1 MKDYPNNEKIFV
13 KYKENFQIIRD
24 FVDSIIQ
31 SLLDNTSTIPYTL
44 RCICKII
51 KVLIDRK
58 FPDISKYE
66 KNALIGEF
74 IFGKC
79 ILPILINSDINA
91 VITSSIL
98 SANTKKCLSIIAK
111 VLTRINRGIFFDGNS
126 ETYFTIFN
134 HYIIEIMPAMN
145 IFYDK
150 IVDVPLP
157 KLLEEL
163 ISGKSK
169 SDNSNKE
176 IENQSQDQNKSSLSN
191 FSKYNYF
198 QENVEELVN
207 IQCICFSIQDILLIV
222 KYLKPKLNLFKNN
235 PQFQFSNS
243 NLLIKSI
250 EKISNQENYLNQVI
264 KLNPKRNFFLIFN
277 IENNP
282 NKMDLLYPKIFRFTF
297 TNEIESNE
305 IILKRIKFCIK
316 LILRGINMIN
326 HRVYSHLTSATTTQN
341 FFIAL
346 NQILQLEEY
355 TETEFNDRI
364 PLNWY
369 SLYMT
374 TNLQYLSEEYKK
386 NDYEKLFCELFK
398 EGKDDIYFLNNKSNL
413 VIAKYGLN
421 TRCVEKIIE
430 KIKRD
435 LIKVKQIEKFMK
447 MEKYIRKT
455 EINVCVRTG
464 IKEEENPNNS
474 SYGFF
479 NFFVWNKRKTLSDS
493 IVSSNNS
500 FIEDSSG

>member
-1 MKDYPNNEKIFV
+1 LKDYPNSQKILL
-13 KYKENFQIIRD
+13 KYKENFQLIKD
-24 FVDSIIQ
+24 FVDSIIK

-134 HYIIEIMPAMN
+134 HYIIEIIPAMN
-145 IFYDK
+145 IFYDNL
-150 IVDVPLP
+150 VDVPLP

-163 ISGKSK
+163 ISGSSK
-169 SDNSNKE
+169 SDPSTGL
-176 IENQSQDQNKSSLSN
+176 ITQNQNNCSLSN

-198 QENVEELVN
+198 KENKEELVN

-222 KYLKPKLNLFKNN
+222 KYLKPKLTLFKNN
-235 PQFQFSNS
+235 SQFSNS

-282 NKMDLLYPKIFRFTF
+282 DKVDLLYPKIFRFTF

-355 TETEFNDRI
+355 TETEFNDKI

-374 TNLQYLSEEYKK
+374 TNLQYLSEDYKK
-386 NDYEKLFCELFK
+386 NDYDKLYSELLK
-398 EGKDDIYFLNNKSNL
+398 EGKDDIEFLNNKSNL

-447 MEKYIRKT
+447 MEKFIRKA
-455 EINVCVRTG
+455 EINVCVRIG
-464 IKEEENPNNS
+464 NKEEDNPNNTS
-474 SYGFF
+474 SGFF
-479 NFFVWNKRKTLSDS
+479 NFFGWNKRKTLSDNS
-493 IVSSNNS
+493 VLSNNS
-500 FIEDSSG
+500 FTDESG